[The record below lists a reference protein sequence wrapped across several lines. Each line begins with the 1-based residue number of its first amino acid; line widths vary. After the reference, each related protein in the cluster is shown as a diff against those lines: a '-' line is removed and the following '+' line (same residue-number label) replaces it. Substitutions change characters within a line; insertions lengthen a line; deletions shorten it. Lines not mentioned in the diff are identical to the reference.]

1 MLCMRMCRYD
11 GGGAR
16 DAGGCRHSG
25 SDRSERTHSEAL
37 SASKPDHWSAGKQQ
51 WHRDHQIPGAVTGLP
66 VSRCTCHSYSFT
78 LKLTSKCTKEPQ
90 LLMQSLWVEMYV
102 IIFLCNTMCIF
113 SYFYSARTL
122 SADWATEL
130 NVSQIRHASEPTS
143 LACGCGWGFHSGNP
157 WWRTMKGH
165 SYLKLD
171 CRASLWLTLSE
182 STTLRVIEHSSAA
195 GPKAAGWLGVPT
207 DFSGTALLIWDN
219 NEVLAAV
226 CEKNNKQ
233 SWGCLG
239 QSSSCL
245 GILDWKVPFFWG
257 CA

>member
-102 IIFLCNTMCIF
+102 YYIFMQHYVYIF
-113 SYFYSARTL
+113 VFLFSKNIKCRL
-122 SADWATEL
+122 SHWAQCQSNLTCERAD
-130 NVSQIRHASEPTS
+130 
-143 LACGCGWGFHSGNP
+143 
-157 WWRTMKGH
+157 
-165 SYLKLD
+165 KLG
-171 CRASLWLTLSE
+171 LWMW
-182 STTLRVIEHSSAA
+182 LRV
-195 GPKAAGWLGVPT
+195 P
-207 DFSGTALLIWDN
+207 
-219 NEVLAAV
+219 
-226 CEKNNKQ
+226 
-233 SWGCLG
+233 
-239 QSSSCL
+239 
-245 GILDWKVPFFWG
+245 
-257 CA
+257 